1 MGVTIFIRN
10 VASELGNWLFFTVI
24 PIIILRIGISGW
36 GVSLKQT
43 DEDRIEH
50 LIKNFSPSK
59 LLIILTIF
67 VGGIEIFRNFLRP
80 ITLNLRL
87 IANVMGGHLIAE
99 LISDIKMTKSF
110 FFLTGYETFVCFI
123 QALIFSILTFNYIK
137 EMKTL
142 V

>member
-1 MGVTIFIRN
+1 M
-10 VASELGNWLFFTVI
+10 
-24 PIIILRIGISGW
+24 
-36 GVSLKQT
+36 
-43 DEDRIEH
+43 
-50 LIKNFSPSK
+50 
-59 LLIILTIF
+59 
-67 VGGIEIFRNFLRP
+67 GGIEIFRNFLRP